1 VRTLLVHG
9 NHRGGG
15 KEGKKGSIFYQHDS
29 YPTRR
34 RSIRFLGIRHRGA
47 TCFCLGLAVLLG
59 FLLASWAMIRWIFIF
74 YSIFIFRRGGE
85 EGEGDNSAG
94 DQGLANVI
102 LRVGLL
108 ANVVLWRDFVFHTA
122 KGEFCI
128 GGSIAWTDTTWIA
141 PVASNITRPS

>member
-1 VRTLLVHG
+1 
-9 NHRGGG
+9 
-15 KEGKKGSIFYQHDS
+15 
-29 YPTRR
+29 
-34 RSIRFLGIRHRGA
+34 
-47 TCFCLGLAVLLG
+47 
-59 FLLASWAMIRWIFIF
+59 MIRWIFIF

-85 EGEGDNSAG
+85 EGEGYNSAG

-128 GGSIAWTDTTWIA
+128 GGSIAWNGEDIA
-141 PVASNITRPS
+141 VSLRAGDDGVQS